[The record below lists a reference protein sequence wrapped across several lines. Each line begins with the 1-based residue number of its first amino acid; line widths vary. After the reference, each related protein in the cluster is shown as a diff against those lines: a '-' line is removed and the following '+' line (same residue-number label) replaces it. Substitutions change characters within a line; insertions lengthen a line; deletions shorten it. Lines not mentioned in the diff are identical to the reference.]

1 LPHPS
6 LETMAKLKAGDL
18 SQEELL
24 AEIFPHLLERCPECR
39 RQNEEILRLQTE
51 FGHWDERVAVLEGLQ
66 APDLLARLSGRP
78 FDEQAG
84 LVMEDETF
92 QTWGLCQLLLQRSLE
107 PAAGGQAIDFAEL
120 GVRVSQTLGE
130 AYDPSWVLDLQ
141 ARAHA
146 YLGNAQRALGEL
158 RSAETAFRDAEALL
172 ARSTTGN
179 GLAAAEILRLK
190 ASLRRAQGRPED
202 ARALEDLALRV
213 ARGQD

>member
-1 LPHPS
+1 
-6 LETMAKLKAGDL
+6 MAHF
-18 SQEELL
+18 S
-24 AEIFPHLLERCPECR
+24 
-39 RQNEEILRLQTE
+39 
-51 FGHWDERVAVLEGLQ
+51 
-66 APDLLARLSGRP
+66 

-107 PAAGGQAIDFAEL
+107 PAAGDGGRAIAFAEL

-146 YLGNAQRALGEL
+146 CLGNARRALGEL

-179 GLAAAEILRLK
+179 GLAAAEVLRLK